1 MEIGNKKIKKIISS
15 RVFKKN
21 IFVISMLLIPVA
33 HFIVF
38 WCYVNFNSILMAFQ
52 RYNIYEG
59 GSYFTLNNFK
69 ALDTYVDLKIGFLNT
84 LLTFGLMLFI
94 LQWGF
99 FVTYFLY
106 KNIALSK
113 LWRTFLFIP
122 SILPIVA
129 MTSIFKY
136 IISPVGGPVQE
147 IWQILFGS
155 RIPSFLASKE
165 YARWTILFYIFW
177 TNFGGQ
183 FIVFSGAMTRIPKEV
198 IESAHL
204 DGAGMWT
211 ELLKLIFPLCWS
223 TFSMLLLLNI
233 SGLFMASG
241 PILLLTGG
249 AQDTMTVSFWI
260 FYNVQAQNLNEPA
273 ALGLICTVILF
284 PIVILSRFLL
294 GKVYAD
300 VEF

>member
-1 MEIGNKKIKKIISS
+1 
-15 RVFKKN
+15 
-21 IFVISMLLIPVA
+21 MLLIPVA

-38 WCYVNFNSILMAFQ
+38 WFFVNINSILMAFQ
-52 RYNIYEG
+52 RFDVISSKFYYT
-59 GSYFTLNNFK
+59 FNNFK
-69 ALDTYVDLKIGFLNT
+69 ALEIAYKYADLKIGFNNT
-84 LLTFGLMLFI
+84 LLTFGLMLF
-94 LQWGF
+94 LLPWGF

-106 KNIALSK
+106 KKITLSK
-113 LWRTFLFIP
+113 FWRMFLFIP

-155 RIPSFLASKE
+155 RIPSFLADKD
-165 YARWTILFYIFW
+165 YARWAILFYIFW

-183 FIVFSGAMTRIPKEV
+183 FIVFSGAMSRIPKEV
-198 IESAHL
+198 IESAYL

-211 ELLKLIFPLCWS
+211 ELIKLLFPLCWS

-249 AQDTMTVSFWI
+249 SHETMTLSFWV
-260 FYNVQAQNLNEPA
+260 FYNVQGENYNESA
-273 ALGLICTVILF
+273 ALGIVCTAILF
-284 PIVILSRFLL
+284 PIVLLSRWLL